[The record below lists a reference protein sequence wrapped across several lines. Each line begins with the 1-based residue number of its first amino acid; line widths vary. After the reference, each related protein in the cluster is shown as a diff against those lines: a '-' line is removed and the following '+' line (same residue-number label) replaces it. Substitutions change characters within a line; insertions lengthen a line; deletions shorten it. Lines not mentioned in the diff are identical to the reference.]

1 LIESFLE
8 IHECPKSSKNP
19 VGKKE
24 EICMDML
31 LKTPLN
37 PLGKIRR
44 KYSIL

>member
-1 LIESFLE
+1 MNVLNL
-8 IHECPKSSKNP
+8 PKTLW
-19 VGKKE
+19 KKE
-24 EICMDML
+24 EEICIDML

>member
-1 LIESFLE
+1 MNVLNLSETLWE
-8 IHECPKSSKNP
+8 KD
-19 VGKKE
+19 

-37 PLGKIRR
+37 PMRKIKR

>member
-8 IHECPKSSKNP
+8 IHECPKSFRNP
-19 VGKKE
+19 VEKKE

-37 PLGKIRR
+37 PVEKIRR